1 MHYYA
6 YELAHTVLSP
16 LRVGVNGLRSMLDF
30 PFNPI
35 ANTPYGRHLA
45 AACELF
51 ENVTRRYGKPEFG
64 LKTTRVGGVEVDVHE
79 RIVAATPFCSLLHF
93 KRDENALTGI
103 RHDPKVLIVAPMS
116 GHYATL
122 LRGTVKAMLPD
133 HEVYITDWSDAR
145 DIPLAM
151 GRFDLDSF
159 IDHIIEFTRVL
170 GPDTHI
176 MGVCQPTVPVLAAV
190 AHMAATDDPCQPAS
204 MILMGGPI
212 DTRRNPTAV
221 NKLAESRSLAWFE
234 NNVISTVPLP
244 HAGFMR
250 PVYPGFMQLTGFMTM
265 NLERHMNA
273 HVDLFKNLVKG
284 DCDSVKQH
292 QDFYDEYLAVMDLTA
307 EFYLQTVK
315 TVFQDHALP
324 KGTMT
329 HHGVRVDCSEI
340 RDTALMTIE
349 GERDDITG
357 IGQTQAAHDL
367 CSSIPDDLKVHYMQ
381 EGVGHYGV
389 FNGTRWRTEIQ
400 PRIREFIRTVE
411 YERGDLPTGRTARR
425 MHHPAVAVSPV

>member
-6 YELAHTVLSP
+6 YELAHAVLSP
-16 LRVGVNGLRSMLDF
+16 MRFGVSGLRSALDW
-30 PFNPI
+30 PFNPF
-35 ANTPYGRHLA
+35 AATPYGKHLS
-45 AACELF
+45 AACEVF
-51 ENVTRRYGKPEFG
+51 ENITRRYGKPAFG
-64 LKTTRVGGVEVDVHE
+64 LKTTHVGGVEVSVREH
-79 RIVAATPFCSLLHF
+79 IVASTPFCNLLHF
-93 KRDENALTGI
+93 EREENALTG
-103 RHDPKVLIVAPMS
+103 RRYDPKVLIVAPMS

-122 LRGTVKAMLPD
+122 LRGTVQAMLPE
-133 HEVYITDWSDAR
+133 HEVYITDWIDCR

-151 GRFDLDSF
+151 GRFDLDDF
-159 IDHIIEFTRVL
+159 IDHLVSFMRVI

-176 MGVCQPTVPVLAAV
+176 MGVCQPAVPTLAAV

-221 NKLAESRSLAWFE
+221 NKLAEDRPIEWFE
-234 NNVISTVPLP
+234 KNVISTVPFP

-273 HVDLFKNLVKG
+273 HVDLFKNLVQG

-292 QDFYDEYLAVMDLTA
+292 QTFYDEYLSVMDLTA

-324 KGTMT
+324 QGTMM
-329 HHGVRVDCSEI
+329 HRDMRVDCSEI

-367 CSSIPDDLKVHYMQ
+367 CENIPADMKLHYMQ

-411 YERGDLPTGRTARR
+411 YERGSTPTERTARR
-425 MHHPAVAVSPV
+425 VHHPALAVSPV

>member
-6 YELAHTVLSP
+6 YEFAHTVLSP
-16 LRVGVNGLRSMLDF
+16 LRLGVSGLRSVLDS
-30 PFNPI
+30 PFNLM

-64 LKTTRVGGVEVDVHE
+64 LKTTRVGGVEVAVREHV
-79 RIVAATPFCSLLHF
+79 VASTPFGRLLHF
-93 KRDENALTGI
+93 KRDETALTGK
-103 RHDPKVLIVAPMS
+103 RYDPKVLIVAPMS

-122 LRGTVKAMLPD
+122 LRGTVQAMLPD
-133 HEVYITDWSDAR
+133 HETYITDWNDAR

-151 GRFDLDSF
+151 GRFDLDDF
-159 IDHIIEFTRVL
+159 IDHVIEFIRVL
-170 GPDTHI
+170 GPDTHVI
-176 MGVCQPTVPVLAAV
+176 GVCQPAVPVLAAV
-190 AHMAATDDPCQPAS
+190 AHMASIDDPCQPAS
-204 MILMGGPI
+204 MTLMGGPI
-212 DTRRNPTAV
+212 DTRRNPTGV
-221 NKLAESRSLAWFE
+221 NKLAECKPIEWFE
-234 NNVISTVPLP
+234 NNVVSPVPFP

-273 HVDLFKNLVKG
+273 HVDLFNNLVKG

-292 QDFYDEYLAVMDLTA
+292 QVFYDEYLAVMDLTA

-324 KGTMT
+324 KGTMM
-329 HHGVRVDCSEI
+329 HRGVRVDCSAI
-340 RDTALMTIE
+340 QDTALMTVE
-349 GERDDITG
+349 GERDDVCG

-367 CSSIPDDLKVHYMQ
+367 CTNIPDDQKVHYLQ

-400 PRIREFIRTVE
+400 PRIREFIRTIE

-425 MHHPAVAVSPV
+425 MHHPSVAVSPV

>member
-6 YELAHTVLSP
+6 YEFAHSVLSP
-16 LRVGVNGLRSMLDF
+16 WRVGVNGLRTMLDW
-30 PFNPI
+30 PFNPV
-35 ANTPYGRHLA
+35 ANTFYGRNLA

-64 LKTTRVGGVEVDVHE
+64 LKTTRVGGVEVNVHE
-79 RIVAATPFCSLLHF
+79 RVVASTPFCNLLHF
-93 KRDENALTGI
+93 KREENALTGR

-133 HEVYITDWSDAR
+133 HETYITDWNDAR

-151 GRFDLDSF
+151 GRFDLDGF
-159 IDHIIEFTRVL
+159 IDHVIEFIRVL
-170 GPDTHI
+170 GPDTHVI
-176 MGVCQPTVPVLAAV
+176 GVCQPAVPVLAAV
-190 AHMAATDDPCQPAS
+190 AHMAAIDDPCQPAS

-212 DTRRNPTAV
+212 DTRRNPTGV
-221 NKLAESRSLAWFE
+221 NKLAESRSIEWFE

-324 KGTMT
+324 KGEMM
-329 HHGVRVDCSEI
+329 HHGVRVDCSQI
-340 RDTALMTIE
+340 RDTALMTVE
-349 GERDDITG
+349 GERDDICG
-357 IGQTQAAHDL
+357 IGQTQAAQDL
-367 CSSIPDDLKVHYMQ
+367 CINIPDDQKVHYMQ

-425 MHHPAVAVSPV
+425 MHHPSVAVSPV